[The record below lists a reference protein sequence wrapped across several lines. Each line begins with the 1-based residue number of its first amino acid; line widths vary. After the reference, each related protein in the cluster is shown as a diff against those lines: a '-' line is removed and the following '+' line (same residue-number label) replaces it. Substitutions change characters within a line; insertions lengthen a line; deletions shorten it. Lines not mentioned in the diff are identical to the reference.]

1 VIAAGI
7 PLALAAAGADALGVA
22 LMASEARLAPRGRE
36 MRLRL
41 LLRLLRRR
49 RWLAGTALTVTQWPL
64 QVTALA
70 FAPITVV
77 QPMLATS
84 QLGLLWLARTKLG
97 EHVGWRE
104 RLAALA
110 LVGGLVAVVLQ
121 APGHSNT
128 RVPFLRLTLTSATV
142 GGIAIWAFALGR
154 AHRRTGIL
162 LVVAAGLSYA
172 WTDFASKLLAQSAA
186 AGRWALAAIWFAAA
200 LGVGALAFL
209 EENSAMSERPAI
221 SVGPVISALKVPI
234 PVLMAFS
241 AGVEELGSNAGR
253 VGALLSGLGLVAGGA
268 AVLARVPARAEL
280 SPGAGGLQVREGDDA
295 ASAAGGRQAGEGD
308 DAASAAG
315 GRQAGEGD
323 DAASAAGGRQAR

>member
-1 VIAAGI
+1 VLAAGI
-7 PLALAAAGADALGVA
+7 PFALAAAAADALGVA
-22 LMASEARLAPRGRE
+22 LMASEARLAPRGGE
-36 MRLRL
+36 MRVRL

-49 RWLAGTALTVTQWPL
+49 RWLAGTALTVGQWPL

-104 RLAALA
+104 RGGALA
-110 LVGGLVAVVLQ
+110 LVGGLVLVVLQ
-121 APGHSNT
+121 APSHSSAHA
-128 RVPFLRLTLTSATV
+128 PMLRLTITTAIV
-142 GGIAIWAFALGR
+142 GGVAVWAFALGR
-154 AHRRTGIL
+154 VHPRVGIL

-186 AGRWALAAIWFAAA
+186 GGRWALAGIWLAAA

-209 EENSAMSERPAI
+209 EENTAMGERPAI

-241 AGVEELGSNAGR
+241 AGVEELGSNASRIGT
-253 VGALLSGLGLVAGGA
+253 LLTGLGLVAGGA
-268 AVLARVPARAEL
+268 AVLARVPARVQL
-280 SPGAGGLQVREGDDA
+280 NA
-295 ASAAGGRQAGEGD
+295 AARGR
-308 DAASAAG
+308 
-315 GRQAGEGD
+315 
-323 DAASAAGGRQAR
+323 